1 MEYKSKVGLE
11 ADNLTSHRIIYIK
24 ETGEFYITYDEG
36 DYSVILDTAGLS
48 LEDLTDF
55 VFKDESM
62 VGAIEGAKVTAT
74 ASREAQ
80 MESYMQQLVNK
91 GIGRVYDEKN
101 EFLADKGVGDLEQYV
116 YLDMSF
122 TQFDQ
127 AIEEHGTNALSNV
140 VKILKERKN
149 AAPWFDDENYLNEL
163 ATWYMKHGE
172 QGLSLW
178 KLSTHKQWLKENGYD
193 PRTVDA
199 WQEYTDSTES
209 FNEKI
214 ANYKEQLRDIVQAKG
229 GTLSEDA
236 LEYAATEWAWGRW
249 TAAKASNQV
258 KLAVDSAEGGEQDAG
273 FGAVLEGEGN
283 IETVLQ
289 EDTVRADLEMWLPS
303 SLISNYD
310 VKELAGKYRTI
321 NGFRESFIEELKD
334 DRVAMYGGYDRDIS
348 WKRILQG
355 KKAMAAQVWGI
366 DISNIKDDDAAILKM
381 ITDNDPSK
389 EAEYLRGIGLER
401 GYKGTLSAM
410 AKDYA
415 TSYGTGIVQ
424 SAGFMEP

>member
-11 ADNLTSHRIIYIK
+11 NHTIIYIK
-24 ETGEFYITYDEG
+24 ETGKFYITYDEG
-36 DYSVILDTAGLS
+36 DYSVILGTDGLS

-55 VFKDESM
+55 IFNDSGDTKSV
-62 VGAIEGAKVTAT
+62 EGVDVTSK

-80 MESYMQQLVNK
+80 IESYMRQLEK
-91 GIGRVYDEKN
+91 QGIGRVYDEHN
-101 EFLADKGVGDLEQYV
+101 TFLADKGTGDLQQYV
-116 YLDMSF
+116 YLDMTF

-127 AIEEHGTNALSNV
+127 AIEEHGTNALANV
-140 VKILKERKN
+140 VNMLKKRKN
-149 AAPWFDDENYLNEL
+149 AAPWFNDDNYLNEL
-163 ATWYMKHGE
+163 ATWYIKHGE
-172 QGLSLW
+172 DGLTYW
-178 KLSTHKQWLKENGYD
+178 KASTHKQWLTENGYD

-199 WQEYTDSTES
+199 WQEYTDSSSS

-214 ANYKEQLRDIVQAKG
+214 ANYKEQLRDIVQSKG
-229 GTLSEDA
+229 GTMSEEA

-249 TAAKASNQV
+249 NAAKASNQV
-258 KLAVDSAEGGEQDAG
+258 KLAVDSAEGGTQDAA
-273 FGAVLEGEGN
+273 FGAVLEGKGN

-303 SLISNYD
+303 SLINSGNYD
-310 VKELAGKYRTI
+310 IKELAGKYRTI

-355 KKAMAAQVWGI
+355 KKATASQVWGI
-366 DISNIKDDDAAILKM
+366 DMSNIKDDDAAIVHMVTKNEP
-381 ITDNDPSK
+381 DK
-389 EAEYLRGIGLER
+389 EAEYLRGVGLDR
-401 GYKGTLSAM
+401 GYQGTLTAM

-415 TSYGTGIVQ
+415 SSYGTGIVQ
-424 SAGFMEP
+424 SAGFMEQ